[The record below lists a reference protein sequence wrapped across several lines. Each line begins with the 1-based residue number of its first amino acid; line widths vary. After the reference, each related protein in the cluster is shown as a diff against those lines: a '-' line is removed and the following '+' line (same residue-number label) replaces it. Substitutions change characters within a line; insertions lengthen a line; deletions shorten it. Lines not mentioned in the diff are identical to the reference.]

1 MFSLQGWFRR
11 GRRLS
16 EDGLRLYPS
25 ASDQSDRVER
35 PVQTV
40 NRRLQANL
48 AKTLS
53 WIPNDLECA
62 AGTGRSRR
70 SEPVS
75 AGGFVLHAS
84 VGKQTD
90 LQIWSARPPR
100 GGARSASA
108 VFTSLI
114 KDTWLKQP
122 SNHTVAICS
131 RRNKTFKQLSQSDRV
146 FRSKTP
152 SKQVYLA
159 ALSNEKYDL
168 ISCFLTRKTRDSRQ
182 EDRSMFSGP
191 VCCPD
196 SAGRP
201 SGSRRSDGR
210 RRL

>member
-1 MFSLQGWFRR
+1 M
-11 GRRLS
+11 
-16 EDGLRLYPS
+16 
-25 ASDQSDRVER
+25 
-35 PVQTV
+35 
-40 NRRLQANL
+40 
-48 AKTLS
+48 
-53 WIPNDLECA
+53 
-62 AGTGRSRR
+62 
-70 SEPVS
+70 
-75 AGGFVLHAS
+75 
-84 VGKQTD
+84 
-90 LQIWSARPPR
+90 IWSARLVQAGVDVRNRSRPVDLFSTPR
-100 GGARSASA
+100 WESRPTSKSGRPDTPRRARSASA